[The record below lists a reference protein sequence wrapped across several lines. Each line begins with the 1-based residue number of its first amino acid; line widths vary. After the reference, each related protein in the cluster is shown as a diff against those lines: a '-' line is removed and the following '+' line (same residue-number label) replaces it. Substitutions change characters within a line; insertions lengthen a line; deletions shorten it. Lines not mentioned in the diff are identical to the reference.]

1 MMEHVR
7 MFDWCA
13 SVHDQY
19 FVEEADLDNCN
30 TEKILRNKFLDP
42 LLSSDSDDEERHN
55 KINWDEIFKNKQIQ
69 KHKLFVPCLR
79 QVPAYPKLSSMDFR
93 KHLQF
98 LKVLSADNPHILP
111 DLFIG
116 KPTRNDIKLFET
128 AKEEYLKEQKEYKE
142 WAKSLWTTDHC
153 IRALRPKPTIETVY
167 EAEYKVRAQ
176 RVQSLPKNYDIAA
189 QIPLEST
196 KSNCEIVLK
205 QELISVPLS
214 DMAQVQVPDKITKVF
229 SIIRPCTV
237 PEPCHKH
244 PYQIVLPNEDAVSML
259 PITEIHR
266 ELASYALNNGA
277 HYIASENAL
286 KCLVQWNRH
295 WLLPL
300 SVCNTVG
307 PDGEAVNV
315 VVLGSE
321 FSVNKEAAPVRTY
334 KAFRHLL
341 EHALIPSSEK
351 ERVLENSKNKSKKKH
366 TSSPKFDVSAAAI
379 TTDVEMTSD
388 DEDHHLYI
396 DAGEETDMDLP
407 LSSLLKGQSKR
418 IKSSPRVAASPRS
431 PAARHVTRAAAR
443 RASDDVGDIG
453 VYTCTCKDTLFE
465 QPPRRSY
472 KRWQFRDK
480 ATNEHHDIIVHCAH
494 KTRDKS
500 GEIIL
505 EPLPEY
511 QMDLGASE
519 QSADSLRSIALS
531 LALRKQASVLNA
543 RIDGQ
548 TGDVAT
554 FESLT
559 SEDLQQQHSELRRQ
573 ALGSVQAALQ
583 QLQGLLPGDYILQH
597 EQSHGPNCLLLSP
610 ATSVTPQLRLSFDS
624 TQLVEAD
631 EAHTVKTAPVLCD
644 VLLPYHKHRRIL
656 PCTFT
661 PYESQ
666 LAKESKK
673 PQSKKKSPPQAI
685 KCEAER
691 PARDHTA
698 KWPKRK
704 RSKKKW

>member
-13 SVHDQY
+13 SVHDRY
-19 FVEEADLDNCN
+19 FVEETDLDNCN
-30 TEKILRNKFLDP
+30 TEKILRNKFVDP
-42 LLSSDSDDEERHN
+42 LLSSDSEDDERPN
-55 KINWDEIFKNKQIQ
+55 KINWDEIFNNKQIQ
-69 KHKLFVPCLR
+69 RSKLFVPCLR

-116 KPTRNDIKLFET
+116 KPTRNDIKFFET

-167 EAEYKVRAQ
+167 EAEYKIRAQ
-176 RVQSLPKNYDIAA
+176 RVRSLPKNYDIAA

-196 KSNCEIVLK
+196 KSNCDMVLK
-205 QELISVPLS
+205 QELITVPLS
-214 DMAQVQVPDKITKVF
+214 DMAQVQVPDKITKQF

-237 PEPCHKH
+237 PEPCQLH
-244 PYQIVLPNEDAVSML
+244 PYQIVLPTEDAVSIL

-266 ELASYALNNGA
+266 ELATYALHNDA
-277 HYIASENAL
+277 QYIASENAL
-286 KCLVQWNRH
+286 KCLLQWNRH

-300 SVCNTVG
+300 SVCRTIG

-321 FSVNKEAAPVRTY
+321 FSVHKESAPVRTY

-341 EHALIPSSEK
+341 EHALIPPSER
-351 ERVLENSKNKSKKKH
+351 ERILENSKSKPKKKVI
-366 TSSPKFDVSAAAI
+366 SSPKFDVNAPAI
-379 TTDVEMTSD
+379 ATDVEMTSD
-388 DEDHHLYI
+388 DDGHLYI
-396 DAGEETDMDLP
+396 DTGEEIDMDAP
-407 LSSLLKGQSKR
+407 KLSPRTRRSKR
-418 IKSSPRVAASPRS
+418 LKTDDSNTSPRVPRDT
-431 PAARHVTRAAAR
+431 RRTRAAAR
-443 RASDDVGDIG
+443 LASDDCADIG

-465 QPPRRSY
+465 HPPRRSY
-472 KRWQFRDK
+472 KRWQFRNK
-480 ATNEHHDIIVHCAH
+480 ATNENHDIIIHCAH

-500 GEIIL
+500 GEIII

-511 QMDLGASE
+511 QIDLGASE

-531 LALRKQASVLNA
+531 LALRKHASVLNA

-554 FESLT
+554 FESMS
-559 SEDLQQQHSELRRQ
+559 SEDWRVQHAELRRQ
-573 ALGSVQAALQ
+573 ALGTVHAALC
-583 QLQGLLPGDYILQH
+583 QLQGLLPGDYVLQH
-597 EQSHGPNCLLLSP
+597 EQSHGANCLLVSAR
-610 ATSVTPQLRLSFDS
+610 ATGAAPRLRLQFDS
-624 TQLVEAD
+624 TQLVDAD
-631 EAHTVKTAPVLCD
+631 EAHTVKAAPVLCD

-656 PCTFT
+656 PCAFT
-661 PYESQ
+661 PHETQ
-666 LAKESKK
+666 IAKDSKK
-673 PQSKKKSPPQAI
+673 PPPKKKAPPQAI
-685 KCEAER
+685 KVFPQEHEKF
-691 PARDHTA
+691 TN
-698 KWPKRK
+698 
-704 RSKKKW
+704 